1 MSSSFHGGVTSLA
14 HNRQAMHAIKYFLA
28 ASLSGMALVSQAA
41 PAAATFD
48 LLEFSVEGNT
58 TLADVD
64 IERAVYPMLG
74 PAKTVGDVEKARSA
88 LEAAYQQRGFL
99 SVSVVIPEQSVAT
112 GVIRLQVVEGQVER
126 LKVSGNQYTSR
137 KNLREE
143 VPELASGVVPHF
155 PTMQAELAQAS
166 RSPDRRVTP
175 LLRPGTRPGTMEVE
189 LAVED
194 ELPLHGNVELNNR
207 QSPDTSLLRLEAGVR
222 YTNLFQKQHSAGLNY
237 VVSPEKPDEVSVL
250 AGFYSA
256 PLSATRSLSAF
267 IQHSNSNIASAVGS
281 NVVGKGTTLGG
292 RMSFTLP
299 QPAGIANFFHSLSL
313 GLDFKDLAET
323 QNALGADRKETPLR
337 YMPLVAQYTFSRF
350 GESGEFAGNLGLV
363 VNTGFGS
370 RDVDCQGVQMEQF
383 ACRRAYARPGF
394 SVVRGDLSYSKRLL
408 GWEGLAKLDFQI
420 AGQPLVSPEQILAG
434 GMDTVRGYYEGEA
447 AGDVGWRLRTEVKT
461 PALFE
466 IGGAGVRLLG
476 FVEGAQVWLNSPLP
490 GQTDEFTLASA
501 GIGLRLKG
509 DKGGPLLVVD
519 VGQALKDGPRTTS
532 GTQRVHARLGYEF

>member
-1 MSSSFHGGVTSLA
+1 MSPA
-14 HNRQAMHAIKYFLA
+14 DNPRAMPVYKILLSAGLLGA
-28 ASLSGMALVSQAA
+28 ATFASAA
-41 PAAATFD
+41 PAPGAFD

-58 TLADVD
+58 VLSDVE
-64 IERAVYPMLG
+64 IERAVYPSLG
-74 PAKTVGDVEKARSA
+74 PGKLVGDVEKARAA
-88 LEAAYQQRGFL
+88 LEAAYQQQGYL
-99 SVSVVIPEQSVAT
+99 SVSVVVPEQSVAS
-112 GVIRLQVVEGQVER
+112 GIIRLQVIEGQVDR

-137 KNLREE
+137 RDLRAE
-143 VPELASGVVPHF
+143 VPEVAPGKVPHF
-155 PTMQAELAQAS
+155 PTMQAELAQAG
-166 RSPDRRVTP
+166 RSADRRVTP
-175 LLRPGTRPGTMEVE
+175 LLRPGARPGTMEVE

-207 QSPDTSLLRLEAGVR
+207 QSPDTSLTRLEAGVR

-237 VVSPEKPDEVSVL
+237 VLSPEKPDEVSVL
-250 AGFYSA
+250 AGFYAA

-292 RMSFTLP
+292 RISFTLP
-299 QPAGIANFFHSLSL
+299 QPAGIANFFHSLSI
-313 GLDFKDLAET
+313 GADFKDLQET

-363 VNTGFGS
+363 VNTGYNS
-370 RDVDCQGVQMEQF
+370 QDVDCQGVQMEQF

-394 SVVRGDLSYSKRLL
+394 SVLRGDLSYSKRLL
-408 GWEGLAKLDFQI
+408 GWEGLAKLDFQM

-434 GMDTVRGYYEGEA
+434 GMDSVRGYYEGEA

-461 PALFE
+461 PTLLE
-466 IGGAGVRLLG
+466 MGGAGLRLLG
-476 FVEGAQVWLNSPLP
+476 FVEGAQLWLNSPLP

-509 DKGGPLLVVD
+509 DKGGPLVVVD
-519 VGQALKDGPRTTS
+519 VGQALKDGPRTKS

>member
-1 MSSSFHGGVTSLA
+1 
-14 HNRQAMHAIKYFLA
+14 MHVYKILLSAGLLGA
-28 ASLSGMALVSQAA
+28 ASLVLAA
-41 PAAATFD
+41 PAPGAFD

-58 TLADVD
+58 VLDEVE
-64 IERAVYPMLG
+64 IERAVYPSLG
-74 PAKTVGDVEKARSA
+74 PGKLVADVEKARAA
-88 LEAAYQQRGFL
+88 LEAAYQQQGYL
-99 SVSVVIPEQSVAT
+99 SVSVVVPEQSVAS
-112 GVIRLQVVEGQVER
+112 GVIRLQVIEGQVER

-137 KNLREE
+137 SDLRAE
-143 VPELASGVVPHF
+143 VPEVAPGKVPHF
-155 PTMQAELAQAS
+155 PTMQAELAQAG
-166 RSPDRRVTP
+166 RLADRRVTP
-175 LLRPGTRPGTMEVE
+175 LLRPGARPGTMEVE

-207 QSPDTSLLRLEAGVR
+207 QSPDTSLTRLEAGVR

-281 NVVGKGTTLGG
+281 NVVGKGTTLGA

-350 GESGEFAGNLGLV
+350 GETGEFAGNLGLV
-363 VNTGFGS
+363 VNTGYGS

-461 PALFE
+461 PTLFE
-466 IGGAGVRLLG
+466 IGGAGLRLLG

-509 DKGGPLLVVD
+509 SKGGPLVVVD
-519 VGQALKDGPRTTS
+519 IGQALKDGPRTTS